1 MAAVTSVKTKN
12 INEDTKS
19 SFQYLDDAFYQ
30 NIKDTIEKSRQIIY
44 SSVRSESLHA
54 FWLIGNMIVEKQKG
68 EPRAEY
74 GDGLIKELSI
84 QMTKD
89 FGPGFSERSLRRMR
103 QFYLVF
109 PIWPTVWTEL
119 SWSHYK
125 LLINVKKEDAR
136 IFYIQEAIDKCWS
149 VRQLA
154 RQIHTCSFERYQL
167 SGQNYQ
173 IVKETTDAAKEEKD
187 EIIVK
192 DPMILDFLG
201 LKPGPQIRETDL
213 EQALIDHMQEFL
225 LNELNGEYAFVARQ
239 KRFQLEDQ
247 SFFVDL
253 VFYNIRHKCY
263 FLIDLKTKELTHQD
277 IGQMM
282 MYVNY
287 YTREINQ
294 KDDNP
299 AIGLILCATKNDLVV
314 RYTLPEGTTNIKAAQ
329 YLLELPKEKEEILRK
344 ELTKTIEKLEHREK

>member
-1 MAAVTSVKTKN
+1 MKEKNNITNFEYLDHDFYKN
-12 INEDTKS
+12 IKS
-19 SFQYLDDAFYQ
+19 
-30 NIKDTIEKSRQIIY
+30 TIEQSRQRVY
-44 SSVRSESLHA
+44 SSVRSESLHT

-68 EPRAEY
+68 EARAEY
-74 GDGLIKELSI
+74 GDGLIRELSI

-89 FGPGFSERSLRRMR
+89 FGAGFTERNLRNMR
-103 QFYLVF
+103 QFATMF
-109 PIWPTVWTEL
+109 PIWHSVRAEL
-119 SWSHYK
+119 SWTHYR
-125 LLINVKKEDAR
+125 LLLRVTKDEAR
-136 IFYIQEAIDKCWS
+136 DFYINEGIKHCWS
-149 VRQLA
+149 VRQLE
-154 RQIHTCSFERYQL
+154 RQIYTYSYERYQL
-167 SGQNYQ
+167 SGQNYGVVQ
-173 IVKETTDAAKEEKD
+173 DTTDKTKDEKD

-201 LKPGPQIRETDL
+201 LKPGPEIRESEL

-253 VFYNIRHKCY
+253 VFYNIKHKCY

-287 YTREINQ
+287 YTREING

-314 RYTLPEGTTNIKAAQ
+314 KYTLPEGTNNIKAAQ
-329 YLLELPKEKEEILRK
+329 YLLELPKEELLKKEF
-344 ELTKTIEKLEHREK
+344 TKTIERLEHRKK

>member
-1 MAAVTSVKTKN
+1 MSQKINKKNDKKEITSYEYMDNEFYQSVKN
-12 INEDTKS
+12 
-19 SFQYLDDAFYQ
+19 
-30 NIKDTIEKSRQIIY
+30 TIEQSRQRVY

-89 FGPGFSERSLRRMR
+89 FGPGFSERNLRRMR

-109 PIWPTVWTEL
+109 PIWPTVSTKL
-119 SWSHYK
+119 SWSHYI
-125 LLINVKKEDAR
+125 LLFEVTNERAREFYLNECKKEN
-136 IFYIQEAIDKCWS
+136 WS
-149 VRQLA
+149 VRQLS
-154 RQIHTCSFERYQL
+154 RQIHTYSYERYKL
-167 SGQNYQ
+167 SGQNYSL
-173 IVKETTDAAKEEKD
+173 VKETAEKTKEEKD

-201 LKPGPQIRETDL
+201 LKPGPQIRESDL
-213 EQALIDHMQEFL
+213 EQALINHMQEFL

-239 KRFQLEDQ
+239 KRFQLEDK

-253 VFYNIRHKCY
+253 VFYNIKHKCY
-263 FLIDLKTKELTHQD
+263 FLIDLKTDELTHED

-287 YTREINQ
+287 YTREING

-299 AIGLILCATKNDLVV
+299 AVGLILCASKNDLVV
-314 RYTLPEGTTNIKAAQ
+314 KYTLPDGANNIKAAR
-329 YLLELPKEKEEILRK
+329 YLLEFPGEEDLRK
-344 ELTKTIEKLEHREK
+344 EFIRTVQKLDNKKM

>member
-1 MAAVTSVKTKN
+1 MPTNKSNKN
-12 INEDTKS
+12 GT
-19 SFQYLDDAFYQ
+19 FQYLDVDFYR
-30 NIKDTIEKSRQIIY
+30 NIKDAIEKSKQRIY

-54 FWLIGNMIVEKQKG
+54 FWLVGNMIVEKQKG

-89 FGPGFSERSLRRMR
+89 FGPGFSERNLRRMR
-103 QFYLVF
+103 QFYLLF
-109 PIWPTVWTEL
+109 PIWTTVSAKL
-119 SWSHYK
+119 SWSHYS
-125 LLINVKKEDAR
+125 LLIEVSNSEAREFYLKECENAN
-136 IFYIQEAIDKCWS
+136 WS

-154 RQIHTCSFERYQL
+154 RQIHTCSYERYQL
-167 SGQNYQ
+167 SGQNYHVVQ
-173 IVKETTDAAKEEKD
+173 ETANNVKEEKD
-187 EIIVK
+187 EIIIK

-201 LKPGPQIRETDL
+201 LKPGPQIRESDL

-253 VFYNIRHKCY
+253 VFYNIKHKCY
-263 FLIDLKTKELTHQD
+263 FLIDLKTRELTHQD

-314 RYTLPEGTTNIKAAQ
+314 KYILPEGTENIKAAQ
-329 YLLELPKEKEEILRK
+329 YLLELPKDKEEILRK
-344 ELTKTIEKLEHREK
+344 EFTKTIQKLEHKED